1 MSRGAGAPRSGDA
14 TDECR
19 RTPTAQPVGFSYN
32 LTEAAGMSRGA
43 GMRPSASRSRP
54 PKGNLPVMAMLL
66 PFVTRLRKGMSV
78 ATGELPHAAES
89 KACGFHPTFRRWQ
102 A

>member
-43 GMRPSASRSRP
+43 GMRPSQVAR
-54 PKGNLPVMAMLL
+54 GH
-66 PFVTRLRKGMSV
+66 RKGI
-78 ATGELPHAAES
+78 
-89 KACGFHPTFRRWQ
+89 CR
-102 A
+102 